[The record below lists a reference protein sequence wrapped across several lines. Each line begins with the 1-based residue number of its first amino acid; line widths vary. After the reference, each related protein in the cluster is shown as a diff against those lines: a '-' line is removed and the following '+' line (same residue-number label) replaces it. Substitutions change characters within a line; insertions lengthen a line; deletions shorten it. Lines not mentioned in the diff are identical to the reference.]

1 MIVVLVQIARPDL
14 VDRLVLVTPS
24 ARYLDDGPYV
34 GGFTEADIDLKLL
47 PFPDATV
54 AMGNGAIDA
63 GILTEPFVAQLVRS
77 GVGVR
82 WKGAEE
88 IYPGHQITAMLFGPD
103 FAGRQEPA
111 TRFLAAYVR
120 GARDYNAL
128 INSSDRTPLYEI
140 LAAHTPIKD
149 MNIYPAMSPSNIDP
163 DGTLNVDSLRADQDL
178 WASEGF
184 VEQRA
189 DFTKA
194 VDLQYLQAA
203 LQRLGS
209 AR

>member
-1 MIVVLVQIARPDL
+1 M
-14 VDRLVLVTPS
+14 S
-24 ARYLDDGPYV
+24 
-34 GGFTEADIDLKLL
+34 
-47 PFPDATV
+47 
-54 AMGNGAIDA
+54 NGAIDA
-63 GILTEPFVAQLVRS
+63 AILTEPFVAQLVRS
-77 GVGVR
+77 GVAVR

-88 IYPGHQITAMLFGPD
+88 IYPGHQITALLYGPNLTQ
-103 FAGRQEPA
+103 REEPA
-111 TRFLAAYVR
+111 IRFLTAYVR

-149 MNIYPAMSPSNIDP
+149 MSIYPAMSPSNIHP
-163 DGTLNVDSLRADQDL
+163 DASLNVDSLRADQDL

-189 DFTKA
+189 DFNTA
-194 VDLQYLQAA
+194 VDLSYLQTA
-203 LQRLGS
+203 LQRLGA